1 MNIERPINKQ
11 HNPAFLVGAVMQG
24 LIKVCPDPGCEAVW
38 HNITKSYTKCNDCG
52 GRVMLIN
59 EDTYW
64 NKFSNNW
71 FQYDFQT
78 GEYFRPQKPI
88 VQLSL
93 DLA

>member
-64 NKFSNNW
+64 NKFSNNK
-71 FQYDFQT
+71 FNLLHLICRFK
-78 GEYFRPQKPI
+78 R
-88 VQLSL
+88 
-93 DLA
+93 